1 MSLAELEQRPAKKR
15 RFFVEDSPTE
25 EDASSN
31 PKPSSPS
38 EQDAFIGIARS
49 DDERQEQDHRESSP
63 PLNGFDVDLL
73 SSFVGEQLPEDTVLR
88 LKDLSGGDIQ
98 RGILAEFKMSD
109 YLLNHLQQST
119 SI

>member
-25 EDASSN
+25 EETSPNS
-31 PKPSSPS
+31 KPSSPNV
-38 EQDAFIGIARS
+38 QDAFAGTARS
-49 DDERQEQDHRESSP
+49 DDERQEQDHKGSSP